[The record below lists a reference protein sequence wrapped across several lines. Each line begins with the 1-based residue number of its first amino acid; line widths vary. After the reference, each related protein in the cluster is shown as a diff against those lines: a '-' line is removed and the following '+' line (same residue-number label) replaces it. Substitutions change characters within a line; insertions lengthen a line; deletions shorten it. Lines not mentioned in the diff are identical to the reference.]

1 MEEKDLLRT
10 ENDENQNLDAT
21 PCAPDTAQEIVT
33 EEIPQ
38 TPAEPAAEE
47 EAQPQAVEETASEEH
62 AAPAEEQQVSEEPTV
77 AEAPAVEP
85 TEETQPEPVEEAVTT
100 EAPAEMPQ
108 QQVEEKPTAEATEE
122 PAAETA
128 SEMMSEIENNE
139 ASAEP
144 AETETPTEEP
154 METLEQIEAEYK
166 DLPLEKAVEEI
177 CRVVVEPDY
186 NKIKSRVG
194 VLKANIL
201 AFLKANRQAQ
211 KEAFLADENNK
222 EEDFKPEI
230 SDIELKFN
238 EAMHTFKDNKEKF
251 LENLEKE
258 KLQNLET
265 KRGIIEELR
274 VLVENETNLKV
285 LNDKFKELQ
294 EKWKSV
300 GPVPQN
306 ESNNLWQNYHFL
318 VEKFFDILRINKELK
333 YLDLKKNLEQ
343 KIKLCE
349 QAEALMLVESINQ
362 AFSALQDLHE
372 QWKEI
377 GPVPDDKKE
386 ELWERFKAASDQIN
400 QRRREHY
407 DELFAEQQNNY
418 NAKLV
423 LCEKAEEF
431 TAQPAENAN
440 EFNAISDQLTEL
452 LKVWK
457 TLGAAPPKVNEE
469 IWTRF
474 KGTLDKFFEKKKEF
488 FSKVKEEQ
496 QNNYNQKLN
505 LIIQAEGIAERT
517 DWRAATDAI
526 IALQQEWKKIGTTSR
541 KHSEALWKRFRA
553 ACDKF
558 FEAKAKYFGNV
569 EENETENLRKKE
581 ELIQR
586 ILDYEF
592 SDDKN
597 ANLETLSAFQREWTE
612 IGYVPRKEKDR
623 IHAAYREA
631 LNKRFA
637 DLKISSF
644 EVRHNSNRNSSR
656 VLGDPG
662 SDRILDKERRFLANK
677 IAQLK
682 DEIAIWENNLGFF
695 ENSKNADLLKAEFAK
710 KIEAAKEQVKELEYK
725 FKAMGSDNQ
734 E

>member
-10 ENDENQNLDAT
+10 GNDENQNLDAT
-21 PCAPDTAQEIVT
+21 PCAPEAAQETVT

-47 EAQPQAVEETASEEH
+47 EAQPQAVEETASEEPAAPAVEPAPEATEPVAEPAEEAQPQVAEEPIAAEGP
-62 AAPAEEQQVSEEPTV
+62 AAPAEEPKAAEEPV
-77 AEAPAVEP
+77 
-85 TEETQPEPVEEAVTT
+85 
-100 EAPAEMPQ
+100 
-108 QQVEEKPTAEATEE
+108 
-122 PAAETA
+122 AETA
-128 SEMMSEIENNE
+128 AEMMSEIENKE
-139 ASAEP
+139 AETEP
-144 AETETPTEEP
+144 AEAEAAAEEP
-154 METLEQIEAEYK
+154 VETLEQIEEEYK
-166 DLPLEKAVEEI
+166 NLTMEQAVEEM
-177 CRVVVEPDY
+177 CRVVTEPDY
-186 NKIKSRVG
+186 NKIKTRVG

-201 AFLKANRQAQ
+201 AILKENRQAQ

-222 EEDFKPEI
+222 EEDFKPEVT
-230 SDIELKFN
+230 DIELKFN
-238 EAMHTFKDNKEKF
+238 EALHTFKDNKEKF

-258 KLQNLET
+258 KQQNLET

-285 LNDKFKELQ
+285 LNDKFKDLQ

-306 ESNNLWQNYHFL
+306 ESNNLWQNYHFF

-362 AFSALQDLHE
+362 AFSALQDLHD

-440 EFNAISDQLTEL
+440 DYNKISDQLTEL

-457 TLGAAPPKVNEE
+457 TLGAAPPIVNEE

-474 KGTLDKFFEKKKEF
+474 KGNLDKFFEKKKEF

-526 IALQQEWKKIGTTSR
+526 IALQQEWKKIGSTSR

-581 ELIQR
+581 DLIQR

-597 ANLETLSAFQREWTE
+597 ANLEALSAFQREWTE

-637 DLKISSF
+637 DLKVSSF
-644 EVRHNSNRNSSR
+644 EVRHSGNRNSSR

-725 FKAMGSDNQ
+725 FKAMCSDNQ

>member
-21 PCAPDTAQEIVT
+21 PCASETAQETVT

-38 TPAEPAAEE
+38 TPAEPAAVE
-47 EAQPQAVEETASEEH
+47 EAQPQALEETASEQPATSETASEEPKAEEPAPVETETP
-62 AAPAEEQQVSEEPTV
+62 AAPAEEPEAAETPSEEPKS
-77 AEAPAVEP
+77 A
-85 TEETQPEPVEEAVTT
+85 
-100 EAPAEMPQ
+100 
-108 QQVEEKPTAEATEE
+108 EE
-122 PAAETA
+122 PAA
-128 SEMMSEIENNE
+128 EMMSEIEQKE
-139 ASAEP
+139 AESETKEPEAAE
-144 AETETPTEEP
+144 ETVETI
-154 METLEQIEAEYK
+154 EQIEEEYK
-166 DLPLEKAVEEI
+166 DFTMEQAVEEM
-177 CRVVVEPDY
+177 CRIVTNPDY
-186 NKIKSRVG
+186 NKIKSRAG
-194 VLKANIL
+194 VLKVKVL
-201 AFLKANRQAQ
+201 AMLKENRKAQ
-211 KEAFLADENNK
+211 KEAFLAADENNK

-230 SDIELKFN
+230 SEIELKFN
-238 EAMHTFKDNKEKF
+238 DALHTLKDNKEKF

-258 KLQNLET
+258 KQQNLET

-274 VLVENETNLKV
+274 VLVENETNLKI

-306 ESNNLWQNYHFL
+306 ESNNLWQSYHFL

-349 QAEALMLVESINQ
+349 QAEALMLLESINQ

-418 NAKLV
+418 NAKIV

-431 TAQPAENAN
+431 AAQKAETAN
-440 EFNAISDQLTEL
+440 EFNAVSDQLTEL

-505 LIIQAEGIAERT
+505 LIIQAEAIAERN

-558 FEAKAKYFGNV
+558 FENKSKYFDNV
-569 EENETENLRKKE
+569 EENENENLHKKE
-581 ELIQR
+581 DLIQR

-592 SDDKN
+592 STDKN
-597 ANLETLSAFQREWTE
+597 ANLEAMNAFQREWTE

-631 LNKRFA
+631 LNKRFSE
-637 DLKISSF
+637 LKVTSF
-644 EVRHNSNRNSSR
+644 EVQRGNRSSSHI
-656 VLGDPG
+656 LGDPG

-682 DEIAIWENNLGFF
+682 EEIAIWENNLGFF

-710 KIEAAKEQVKELEYK
+710 KIEAAKEQLKELEYK
-725 FKAMGSDNQ
+725 FKMMGSDKQ

>member
-21 PCAPDTAQEIVT
+21 PCAPEAAQETVT

-38 TPAEPAAEE
+38 TPAEPAAVE
-47 EAQPQAVEETASEEH
+47 EAQPQAVEETASEEPV
-62 AAPAEEQQVSEEPTV
+62 PAEEPKAEEP
-77 AEAPAVEP
+77 APEVM
-85 TEETQPEPVEEAVTT
+85 ETPAAPVEEPKAEEV
-100 EAPAEMPQ
+100 PAEEP
-108 QQVEEKPTAEATEE
+108 KAAEE
-122 PAAETA
+122 PVAETA
-128 SEMMSEIENNE
+128 AEMMSEIENKE
-139 ASAEP
+139 AETEP
-144 AETETPTEEP
+144 AEAEAAPEQVETI
-154 METLEQIEAEYK
+154 EQIEEEYK
-166 DLPLEKAVEEI
+166 DLTMEQAVEEM
-177 CRVVVEPDY
+177 CRVVTDPDY

-194 VLKANIL
+194 VLKAKVL
-201 AFLKANRQAQ
+201 AMLKENRKAQ
-211 KEAFLADENNK
+211 KEAFLAADENNK
-222 EEDFKPEI
+222 EEDFKPEV
-230 SDIELKFN
+230 SDLELKFN
-238 EAMHTFKDNKEKF
+238 DALHTFKDNKEKF

-258 KLQNLET
+258 KQQNLET
-265 KRGIIEELR
+265 KRGIIEDLR

-306 ESNNLWQNYHFL
+306 ESNNLWQNYHFF

-343 KIKLCE
+343 KLKLCE

-362 AFSALQDLHE
+362 AFSALQDLHD

-440 EFNAISDQLTEL
+440 EYNKISDQLTEL

-469 IWTRF
+469 IWSRF
-474 KGTLDKFFEKKKEF
+474 KGALDKFFEKKKEF

-505 LIIQAEGIAERT
+505 LIIQAEAIAERT

-581 ELIQR
+581 DLIQR
-586 ILDYEF
+586 ILDFEF
-592 SDDKN
+592 GDDKN
-597 ANLETLSAFQREWTE
+597 ANLEAMSAFQREWTE

-637 DLKISSF
+637 DLKVSSF
-644 EVRHNSNRNSSR
+644 EVRNSNRNSNR

-725 FKAMGSDNQ
+725 FKVMGSDKQ

>member
-21 PCAPDTAQEIVT
+21 PCAPESAQETVT

-38 TPAEPAAEE
+38 TPAEPAAVE
-47 EAQPQAVEETASEEH
+47 EAQPQAVEETASEEPV
-62 AAPAEEQQVSEEPTV
+62 PAEEPKAEEP
-77 AEAPAVEP
+77 APEVM
-85 TEETQPEPVEEAVTT
+85 ETPAAPVEEPKAEEV
-100 EAPAEMPQ
+100 PAEEP
-108 QQVEEKPTAEATEE
+108 KAAEE
-122 PAAETA
+122 PVAETA
-128 SEMMSEIENNE
+128 AEMMSEIENKE
-139 ASAEP
+139 AETEP
-144 AETETPTEEP
+144 AEAEAAPEQVETI
-154 METLEQIEAEYK
+154 EQIEEEYK
-166 DLPLEKAVEEI
+166 DLTMEQAVEEM
-177 CRVVVEPDY
+177 CRVVTDPDY

-194 VLKANIL
+194 VLKAKVL
-201 AFLKANRQAQ
+201 AMLKENRKAQ
-211 KEAFLADENNK
+211 KEAFLAADENNK
-222 EEDFKPEI
+222 EEDFKPEV
-230 SDIELKFN
+230 SDLELKFN
-238 EAMHTFKDNKEKF
+238 DALHTFKDNKEKF

-258 KLQNLET
+258 KQQNLET
-265 KRGIIEELR
+265 KRGIIEDLR

-306 ESNNLWQNYHFL
+306 ESNNLWQNYHFF

-343 KIKLCE
+343 KLKLCE

-362 AFSALQDLHE
+362 AFSALQDLHD

-440 EFNAISDQLTEL
+440 EYNKISDQLTEL

-469 IWTRF
+469 IWSRF
-474 KGTLDKFFEKKKEF
+474 KGALDKFFEKKKEF

-505 LIIQAEGIAERT
+505 LIIQAEAIAERT

-581 ELIQR
+581 DLIQR
-586 ILDYEF
+586 ILDFEF
-592 SDDKN
+592 GDDKN
-597 ANLETLSAFQREWTE
+597 ANLEAMSAFQREWTE

-637 DLKISSF
+637 DLKVSSF
-644 EVRHNSNRNSSR
+644 EVRNSNRNSNR

-725 FKAMGSDNQ
+725 FKVMGSDKQ

>member
-21 PCAPDTAQEIVT
+21 PCAPEAAQETVT

-38 TPAEPAAEE
+38 TPAEPAAVEE
-47 EAQPQAVEETASEEH
+47 EAQPQSVEEPASK
-62 AAPAEEQQVSEEPTV
+62 EPTPEV
-77 AEAPAVEP
+77 TETPA
-85 TEETQPEPVEEAVTT
+85 AT
-100 EAPAEMPQ
+100 EAPAEEP
-108 QQVEEKPTAEATEE
+108 KAAEE

-128 SEMMSEIENNE
+128 AEMMSEIENKE
-139 ASAEP
+139 AEMEP
-144 AETETPTEEP
+144 AEAEAAPEEP
-154 METLEQIEAEYK
+154 VETLEQIEEEYK
-166 DLPLEKAVEEI
+166 NLTMEQAVEEM

-194 VLKANIL
+194 VLKANVL
-201 AFLKANRQAQ
+201 AMLKENRKAQ
-211 KEAFLADENNK
+211 KEAFLAADENNK

-230 SDIELKFN
+230 SDLELKFN
-238 EAMHTFKDNKEKF
+238 DALHTFKDNKEKF
-251 LENLEKE
+251 MENLEKE
-258 KLQNLET
+258 KQQNLET

-306 ESNNLWQNYHFL
+306 ESNNLWQNYHFF

-349 QAEALMLVESINQ
+349 QAEALMLMESINQ
-362 AFSALQDLHE
+362 AFSALQDLHD

-440 EFNAISDQLTEL
+440 EYNAISDQLTEL

-474 KGTLDKFFEKKKEF
+474 KGSLDKFFEKKKEF

-505 LIIQAEGIAERT
+505 LIIQAEAIAERT

-569 EENETENLRKKE
+569 EENETENLHKKE
-581 ELIQR
+581 DLIQR

-592 SDDKN
+592 GDDKN
-597 ANLETLSAFQREWTE
+597 ANLEAMSAFQREWTE

-637 DLKISSF
+637 DLKVSSF
-644 EVRHNSNRNSSR
+644 EMRNSNRNSNR

-677 IAQLK
+677 ISQLK

-725 FKAMGSDNQ
+725 FKVMGSDKQ